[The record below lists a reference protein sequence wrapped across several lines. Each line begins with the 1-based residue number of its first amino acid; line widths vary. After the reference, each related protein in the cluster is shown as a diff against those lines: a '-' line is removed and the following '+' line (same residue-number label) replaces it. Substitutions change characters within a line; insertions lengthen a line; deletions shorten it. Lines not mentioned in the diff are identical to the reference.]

1 MHGNSYPKIFPPRA
15 PRFLSTSI
23 DNVNVGHSKFL
34 SEASPSSKWREPEEA
49 GDEFSASFDDIEEGQ
64 GKVLPTSSRLF
75 KLVISLGALSS
86 PANQRDKPGPHDS
99 VFKPTPPTI
108 ILLHPSQPLS
118 HVGRLI
124 SASLSPAVPVVS
136 FRTTSSGGRIY
147 QWSDSTDIGDFIKD
161 AARSCKFSICLTYNP
176 SSSHHVMAQAE
187 GRAVMDDS
195 ESQDAGETII
205 EVEIPTFENRTRY
218 LRRRL
223 VYIQKKLQ
231 SMESLKRQCDLEAQQ
246 GAKRMAIGGFGMLVV
261 YWGAVAR
268 LTFWDYGWDVMEP
281 ITYLSGL
288 STVICGYLWFL
299 YQGREVSYTSVLD
312 RSISARREALYK
324 LRGLDIEQWMDLK
337 AESRGLRKEIT
348 RIAEDYDAEDEVKE
362 ENAGETANLSTR
374 QGEKLSVQRLKTL
387 QQKKEA
393 QAKATRRDIATLLER
408 GKIETARI
416 KVIRKLDVATPSLE
430 LVDAYLHEIAKG
442 YSVDW
447 SPRNN
452 QSDDDSTEG
461 GVKGSVTDA
470 EAKPIAANPEAGSPE
485 ETKPDSTVKGDDTPP
500 IEADK
505 RRSKDDLPKPPP
517 YTADKGVKASSS
529 TPEPPEDDFDAL
541 YKRFAALKKR

>member
-1 MHGNSYPKIFPPRA
+1 MPPWNAPKA
-15 PRFLSTSI
+15 
-23 DNVNVGHSKFL
+23 
-34 SEASPSSKWREPEEA
+34 
-49 GDEFSASFDDIEEGQ
+49 
-64 GKVLPTSSRLF
+64 KV
-75 KLVISLGALSS
+75 
-86 PANQRDKPGPHDS
+86 Q
-99 VFKPTPPTI
+99 
-108 ILLHPSQPLS
+108 
-118 HVGRLI
+118 
-124 SASLSPAVPVVS
+124 
-136 FRTTSSGGRIY
+136 
-147 QWSDSTDIGDFIKD
+147 
-161 AARSCKFSICLTYNP
+161 
-176 SSSHHVMAQAE
+176 
-187 GRAVMDDS
+187 
-195 ESQDAGETII
+195 
-205 EVEIPTFENRTRY
+205 
-218 LRRRL
+218 LR
-223 VYIQKKLQ
+223 
-231 SMESLKRQCDLEAQQ
+231 
-246 GAKRMAIGGFGMLVV
+246 
-261 YWGAVAR
+261 
-268 LTFWDYGWDVMEP
+268 
-281 ITYLSGL
+281 
-288 STVICGYLWFL
+288 
-299 YQGREVSYTSVLD
+299 
-312 RSISARREALYK
+312 
-324 LRGLDIEQWMDLK
+324 
-337 AESRGLRKEIT
+337 
-348 RIAEDYDAEDEVKE
+348 
-362 ENAGETANLSTR
+362 
-374 QGEKLSVQRLKTL
+374 LSVQRLKTL

-416 KVIRKLDVATPSLE
+416 KVESLINEDIHVELLELLELYCELLLARFGLLDQNTREPDPGVKESICSVIHAAPRTEVRELHILRDILMQKYGRDFSLAVMENRDGCVSERVIRKLDVATPSLE